1 MATTQYRRPIQYDD
15 DNLTDAKNNLNHIQT
30 AYDNL
35 TYREKDA
42 QDGSD
47 DAVEK
52 QLADFTDRFTTAM
65 DDDINVQNGIAV
77 VYELVKAANT
87 YAQQATVKKGAL
99 QAYKD
104 KLTQLI
110 SIFGIKLV
118 AHDNQIDDDKIK
130 ALIEERNMARQN
142 KDFARSDQIR
152 DELKKQGIIL
162 EDTPQGTRYK
172 KE

>member
-1 MATTQYRRPIQYDD
+1 
-15 DNLTDAKNNLNHIQT
+15 
-30 AYDNL
+30 
-35 TYREKDA
+35 
-42 QDGSD
+42 
-47 DAVEK
+47 
-52 QLADFTDRFTTAM
+52 M

-87 YAQQATVKKGAL
+87 YAQQQVVRAAAL

-104 KLTQLI
+104 KLAQLV

-118 AHDNQIDDDKIK
+118 AHNDEIDDDQIK
-130 ALIEERNMARQN
+130 SLIEERNQARKN

-152 DELKKQGIIL
+152 DDLKKQGIIL